1 MEPYGHA
8 ADWWSL
14 GVIAFCL
21 ITGEVGLFFYSIIVI
36 AVANLQLV
44 LPIFAAALINGFV
57 IRC

>member
-21 ITGEVGLFFYSIIVI
+21 ITGEVGAQILLHYIYRVLGVLII
-36 AVANLQLV
+36 N
-44 LPIFAAALINGFV
+44 
-57 IRC
+57 

>member
-21 ITGEVGLFFYSIIVI
+21 ITGEVGLFSLFIKVT
-36 AVANLQLV
+36 AVANWQPV
-44 LPIFAAALINGFV
+44 LPIFAAALINA
-57 IRC
+57 